1 MKICYNHC
9 SVFAKKLK
17 KRQAESKDL
26 VYIQGI
32 GQEMVSFYGFPGLS
46 LLHEEY
52 ADQYVL

>member
-1 MKICYNHC
+1 MKICDNHC
-9 SVFAKKLK
+9 SIFAKRLK

-26 VYIQGI
+26 VIQGI
-32 GQEMVSFYGFPGLS
+32 GQEMVSFYGSPGLS